1 MSART
6 RVLSSE
12 ASGETVRPIERGPIF
27 LAGID
32 RSGIGMLCEF
42 LESHPSIA
50 MTRRTNFWAFF
61 LNRFGDLSRRD
72 NLDRCLTA
80 MMRYTR
86 MQVFKSDSE
95 QLYRSLRDEKPT
107 YPRLFALL
115 EEGRARSLGKVRWGD
130 KSMNSEDYADTILT
144 AYPGAKMIHIIRD
157 PRDRYAS
164 LLTHRRVGRAG
175 VAASTALWLRSARL
189 AKRNSLKYPD
199 RYRIVR
205 FETVLSQPEVTLR
218 RICHFLEEEYSPAML
233 TVDGPP
239 VSTTPQLDPDGGPT
253 PRVITTASIG
263 RFHKSLSLREVAF
276 IQQCTH
282 REMAEYGY
290 KLVAVPLSLSGRL
303 LFYLADYPVNMTLM
317 LCSRAHTATLKWL
330 GCTPSARRIISERD
344 PAGADV
350 YSERTKDS

>member
-1 MSART
+1 MTART
-6 RVLSSE
+6 RVLCPG
-12 ASGETVRPIERGPIF
+12 APGETVRPFERGPIF

-32 RSGIGMLCEF
+32 RSGIGILCEL

-50 MTRRTNFWAFF
+50 MTRRTNFWSFF

-86 MQVFKSDSE
+86 TRVFRPDSE
-95 QLYRSLRDEKPT
+95 QLYRSLLDEKPT

-115 EEGRARSLGKVRWGD
+115 EEGRARELGKVRWGD
-130 KSMNSEDYADTILT
+130 KSMNSEEYADTILT

-164 LLTHRRVGRAG
+164 LLTHRRVGRGG

-205 FETVLSQPEVTLR
+205 FETVLSQPEATLR
-218 RICHFLEEEYSPAML
+218 RICHFLGEEYSPAML

-239 VSTTPQLDPDGGPT
+239 VSAMPQPDPDGGPT
-253 PRVITTASIG
+253 PRVVTTASIG
-263 RFHKSLSLREVAF
+263 RFRNSLSPREIAF
-276 IQQCTH
+276 IQRCTH
-282 REMAEYGY
+282 RDMAEFGY
-290 KLVAVPLSLSGRL
+290 RPEAVPLSLSGRI

-317 LCSRAHTATLKWL
+317 LCSKLHAATLKWL
-330 GCTPSARRIISERD
+330 GRTPSARRIISEC
-344 PAGADV
+344 ASSGAAV
-350 YSERTKDS
+350 HYERTKDS